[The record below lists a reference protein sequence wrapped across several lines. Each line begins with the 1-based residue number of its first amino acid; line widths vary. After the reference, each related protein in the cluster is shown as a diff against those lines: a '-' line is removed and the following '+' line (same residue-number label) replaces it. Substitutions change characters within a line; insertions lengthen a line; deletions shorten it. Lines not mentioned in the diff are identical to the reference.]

1 MCLKHSTPCKPLK
14 LKNKLLPSL
23 LQNPTKSV
31 ILINIWCISYAL
43 CLCIATL
50 SFQRN
55 TYLSLN
61 TSGEKY
67 INMKCVIQKVSF
79 TALYCFSSRSH
90 RHTNM
95 LCNDNLLTWP
105 EVMTRNHMVL
115 PKLIVLNCYSTIHKS
130 RLTLKNKVIAVS
142 THSPDQDTNREKK
155 KWTGI
160 SKSIHLRWLRKS
172 YSLHKMDSAT
182 KLKTNKFILL
192 TPIPST

>member
-1 MCLKHSTPCKPLK
+1 MCLKQSTPCKPVK
-14 LKNKLLPSL
+14 LKNKLLSSL

-31 ILINIWCISYAL
+31 ILINTACAIWCILYVL

-55 TYLSLN
+55 TYLSQN

-67 INMKCVIQKVSF
+67 INMKRVIQKVPF

-90 RHTNM
+90 WHTNI
-95 LCNDNLLTWP
+95 LCNDDLLIWP

-115 PKLIVLNCYSTIHKS
+115 PKLIVLNCYSTTHKS

-142 THSPDQDTNREKK
+142 TYSPDQDTNTEKK
-155 KWTGI
+155 KMNRYF
-160 SKSIHLRWLRKS
+160 KIHS
-172 YSLHKMDSAT
+172 S
-182 KLKTNKFILL
+182 
-192 TPIPST
+192 